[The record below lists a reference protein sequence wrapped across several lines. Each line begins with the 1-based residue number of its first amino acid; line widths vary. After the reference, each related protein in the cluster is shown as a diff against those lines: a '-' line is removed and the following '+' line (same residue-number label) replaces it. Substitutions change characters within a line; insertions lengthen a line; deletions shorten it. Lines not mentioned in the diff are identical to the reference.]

1 MSAVSEKT
9 MSIDFGSYFMV
20 NTKVNQIQSSE
31 SEKSTRA
38 APTMILWV
46 ATLLSVQSNRVE
58 CDFTNSPLSPAVKK
72 QLCK

>member
-31 SEKSTRA
+31 SNT
-38 APTMILWV
+38 
-46 ATLLSVQSNRVE
+46 
-58 CDFTNSPLSPAVKK
+58 VK
-72 QLCK
+72 

>member
-1 MSAVSEKT
+1 MSAVSAKT

-20 NTKVNQIQSSE
+20 NTNVNHIQSSE
-31 SEKSTRA
+31 SEKST
-38 APTMILWV
+38 LV
-46 ATLLSVQSNRVE
+46 TLLLVQSNRVE